1 MLHGRG
7 GKRRRRIDPRARA
20 FLRDLWTEADTGENC
35 RDGTLS
41 AGRRGVWMD
50 WRSRADGADGGGCA
64 GVVCRD
70 GGSGSGRCAECAGAR
85 SRDCGGRAARA
96 ARGNPGGSGAGD
108 SHAGNVGG
116 SRTCRETAGGTG
128 VSCGAFP
135 FGGTGSSAGA
145 VVVFLWA
152 GDRKIVD
159 GRDKGQEELLS
170 PMLREYLG
178 VTAKEPPVTLESFME
193 SCAERDLVRE
203 DILRQMGGLRV
214 LLSPVSSGPAFR
226 HGAGNYQPGDPHN
239 YRD

>member
-159 GRDKGQEELLS
+159 GRDKGAGGTAEPDAARISGSDGQGAS
-170 PMLREYLG
+170 CNPG
-178 VTAKEPPVTLESFME
+178 VVHGIVCRKGSGTRRYPATNGRIASVTLAGFLGACVS
-193 SCAERDLVRE
+193 AWR
-203 DILRQMGGLRV
+203 GK
-214 LLSPVSSGPAFR
+214 LSARRPTQLPR
-226 HGAGNYQPGDPHN
+226 
-239 YRD
+239 